1 MERRDSSGSEM
12 SLGNPGKRIST
23 AVCWL
28 LFMTGCSGMTPTSAW
43 QEESLAVDELFEGIA
58 TEGTPGCAVGAIHQG
73 EYIHKAGYGMA
84 NLEHDIPI
92 SASSVFRVGSVSKQF
107 TAMAIAILAERGE
120 LDLDADVHTY
130 LPELQDYGHE
140 VTVRQMVHH
149 VSGMADYSGADD
161 VFPTPRVVL
170 ARLAEAGL
178 PVLERPELRETT
190 VPQYFGNGDHL
201 TADEFYAGLAMMG
214 LRTPPETEFYYS
226 NAAYVLLW
234 QLAERVSGRTLRE
247 FTADEIF
254 GPLGMEHSLFVDDGT
269 GIVPRR
275 TDGYRKTET
284 GAWHIDNADLD
295 LLGDGGV
302 FTTIDDFILW
312 DQNFYDNKLG
322 SGGPALMDI
331 VLSTHPVAWR
341 NGSQYAFGLSIG
353 EYQGHRRV
361 SHGGSWVGYRAN
373 YERFP
378 DLQFSVVTLCNFA
391 SAMPWEYSERVVDV
405 YLPSLSSAG
414 QTQTSS

>member
-1 MERRDSSGSEM
+1 MERRDSSRLETRP
-12 SLGNPGKRIST
+12 GNPGKGVST

-28 LFMTGCSGMTPTSAW
+28 LLMTGCSGMPPASAW
-43 QEESLAVDELFEGIA
+43 QEESLAVDELFDGIV
-58 TEGTPGCAVGAIHQG
+58 TEGTPGCAVGVIHQG

-92 SASSVFRVGSVSKQF
+92 ATSSVFRVGSISKQF
-107 TAMAIAILAERGE
+107 TAMSIAILAERGE

-130 LPELQDYGHE
+130 LPELRDYGHK

-149 VSGMADYSGADD
+149 VSGMAHYSGRDD
-161 VFPTPRVVL
+161 ELSTPRMTL
-170 ARLAEAGL
+170 ARLAEAGHG
-178 PVLERPELRETT
+178 VFDRPELRETT
-190 VPQYFGNGDHL
+190 SPQSFANGDHL
-201 TADEFYAGLAMMG
+201 TVDEFYAGLAMLE
-214 LRTPPETEFYYS
+214 LRTPPETEFRYN

-234 QLAERVSGRTLRE
+234 LLAERVSGKTLRE
-247 FTADEIF
+247 LAAAEIF
-254 GPLGMEHSLFVDDGT
+254 GPLGMEHSFFNDDAT
-269 GIVPRR
+269 GVVRER
-275 TDGYRKTET
+275 ADGYRKTEA
-284 GAWHIDNADLD
+284 GAWHIYKVDLD

-302 FTTIDDFILW
+302 FTTIDDFIQW

-322 SGGPALMDI
+322 SGGQSLMDI

-353 EYQGHRRV
+353 EYEGHRRV
-361 SHGGSWVGYRAN
+361 SHGGAWVGYRAF

-391 SAMPWEYSERVVDV
+391 SATPWEFSEKVTDI
-405 YLPSLSSAG
+405 YLPSVSSAR
-414 QTQTSS
+414 